1 MGRDG
6 VTFAFQLCSDFIIA
20 LRRIHSKEFRM
31 LTTMLAIHLALYV
44 GPDQL
49 MPLTSILGAI
59 GGALLI
65 FWRQVV
71 GVFKRIGQMFSRE
84 K

>member
-1 MGRDG
+1 
-6 VTFAFQLCSDFIIA
+6 
-20 LRRIHSKEFRM
+20 M
-31 LTTMLAIHLALYV
+31 LLMSLTHIMFLYV

-71 GVFKRIGQMFSRE
+71 GVFKRIAAVFS
-84 K
+84 KQK